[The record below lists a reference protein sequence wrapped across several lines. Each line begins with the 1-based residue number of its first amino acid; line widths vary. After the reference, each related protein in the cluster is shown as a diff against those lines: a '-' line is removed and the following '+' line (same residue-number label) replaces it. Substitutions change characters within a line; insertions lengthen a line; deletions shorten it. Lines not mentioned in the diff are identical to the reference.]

1 MEEKIESILTS
12 KVRPKL
18 FQHGGDVEFCHY
30 KDGIVTLKMLGQ
42 CSGCV
47 SAKVTAE
54 EIIETALKEEISE
67 IKRVELSSCL
77 SSEILDFA
85 KKILKKD

>member
-1 MEEKIESILTS
+1 MEEKIESILNN

-18 FQHGGDVEFCHY
+18 FQHGGDVKFCYY

-42 CSGCV
+42 CSSCV
-47 SAKVTAE
+47 SAKITAT
-54 EIIETALKEEISE
+54 EIIETALKDEIPE

-85 KKILKKD
+85 KKILKRD